1 MKKIIAFIALSI
13 FTFNSQMFAGGFE
26 VKLTVK
32 GLKDTTCQLAYYFGE
47 KQYIKDS
54 ARVDKNGVMIFK
66 GEEELPGGIYLAVM
80 PNKRYFELIID
91 KEQKFSMET
100 DTADYINNMKV
111 KNSKDNEI
119 FYEYLK
125 WISIKGKSIEALKAE
140 SDIAKDDAAKTKEIK
155 DKQIAIDKEVKEYK
169 LNFIKQNP
177 ASMLAKVFEAS
188 TDPEIPEAPLLPNGK
203 KDSTFAFRY
212 YKAHYFDKIDMKDD
226 RLLRSPV
233 FGNKIKQY
241 LERLTAQIP
250 DSINAAADKM
260 ISLTNPTGEI
270 FKYLVY
276 YITNTY
282 EKSNIMGM
290 DAVFV
295 YMAKN
300 YYLSGKAY
308 WVEEAQQEK
317 ICDRVKALDP
327 CLIGR
332 KANNMRLL
340 KNDFHPIALSD
351 IKTKYTIVYFWDPSC
366 GHCQKVTPQLKTF
379 YDKYKKDLDVEVL
392 GVYIEADTTEW
403 FKYIKEKEL
412 NWINAAD
419 LLGTAQFRKYYD
431 IYSTPVAFLLD
442 NEKRI
447 IAKRIEVEQLEDFI
461 KNHSQGKVV
470 VPKLPDLI
478 PFPCKPSDPSKEKS
492 GH

>member
-1 MKKIIAFIALSI
+1 LKKEMDEA
-13 FTFNSQMFAGGFE
+13 
-26 VKLTVK
+26 
-32 GLKDTTCQLAYYFGE
+32 
-47 KQYIKDS
+47 
-54 ARVDKNGVMIFK
+54 
-66 GEEELPGGIYLAVM
+66 
-80 PNKRYFELIID
+80 
-91 KEQKFSMET
+91 KE
-100 DTADYINNMKV
+100 
-111 KNSKDNEI
+111 
-119 FYEYLK
+119 
-125 WISIKGKSIEALKAE
+125 
-140 SDIAKDDAAKTKEIK
+140 DAAKTKEIK

-169 LNFIKQNP
+169 LKVIKDYP
-177 ASMLAKVFEAS
+177 DFLLAKVFEAS
-188 TDPEIPEAPLLPNGK
+188 TDPEIPEAPILPNGK

-250 DSINAAADKM
+250 DSINASADKM
-260 ISLTNPTGEI
+260 ISLANPTGEI

-308 WVEEAQQEK
+308 WVEDAQKEK
-317 ICDRVKALDP
+317 ICDRVLALDP

-340 KNDFHPIALSD
+340 KNDFHPISLSD

-379 YDKYKKDLDVEVL
+379 YDKYKKELDVEVL

-461 KNHSQGKVV
+461 KNHSQGKIS
-470 VPKLPDLI
+470 VPKLPEFTR
-478 PFPCKPSDPSKEKS
+478 FPCKPSDPSKEKS

>member
-1 MKKIIAFIALSI
+1 MRKNFVLFIICLSTC
-13 FTFNSQMFAGGFE
+13 FSKLLAGGFE
-26 VKLTVK
+26 IKINVK
-32 GLKDTTCQLAYYFGE
+32 GVKDTTCQLAYYFGD

-54 ARVDKNGVMIFK
+54 ARVDKNGNMVFK
-66 GEEELPGGIYLAVM
+66 GDQELPGGIYLAVM
-80 PNKRYFELIID
+80 PNKKYFELIVD

-100 DTADYINNMKV
+100 DTLDYINNMKV
-111 KNSKDNEI
+111 KNSKDNEV
-119 FYEYLK
+119 FYSYLK
-125 WISIKGKSIEALKAE
+125 WISVKGNEIEKLKKE
-140 SDIAKDDAAKTKEIK
+140 MDLVKDNETRTKEIK
-155 DKQIAIDKEVKEYK
+155 DRQIAIDKEVKEYK
-169 LNFIKQNP
+169 NNLIKENP
-177 ASMLAKVFEAS
+177 NLLLAKIFEAS
-188 TDPEIPEAPLLPNGK
+188 TDPEIPEIPILSNGK
-203 KDSTFAFRY
+203 KDSTFAYRY
-212 YKAHYFDKIDMKDD
+212 YKAHYFDNVDMKDD
-226 RLLRSPV
+226 RLLRSPI

-241 LERLTAQIP
+241 IEKLTPQIP
-250 DSINAAADKM
+250 DSINASADRM
-260 ISLTNPTGEI
+260 ISLTNPTSDI

-282 EKSNIMGM
+282 EKSNVMGM
-290 DAVFV
+290 DAVFI

-300 YYLSGKAY
+300 YYLSGKAF

-332 KANNMRLL
+332 KANNMHLL

-366 GHCQKVTPQLKTF
+366 GHCQKVTPKLKEF
-379 YDKYKKDLDVEVL
+379 YDSKRKELDFEVL

-419 LLGTAQFRKYYD
+419 LLGKAQFRKYYD
-431 IYSTPVAFLLD
+431 IYSTPVAYLLD

-461 KNHSQGKVV
+461 KNHRDGKIL
-470 VPKLPDLI
+470 VPKLPDLVN
-478 PFPCKPSDPSKEKS
+478 FPCKPSDPSKEKS